1 MRLVHSLIVIG
12 FAILLVAC
20 SDSPQQFDPD
30 FRPKHRVAHFSSASS
45 PLVLIDEAH
54 NNFLTLSGR
63 YKPFA
68 QVLES
73 DGFRVSPNDKAITE
87 NQLRQ
92 VDILVIANALDRNR
106 QDWLPPYGEAFDDH
120 EVEVLKSWIL
130 NGGSLFLVADHTP
143 FPKAIDNLALALGFQ
158 FINGHVGNATFSK
171 VNRSLAEHATTYNK
185 EISQTIAEKSQPLFL
200 QGINKPSPEILQV
213 RSFGG
218 SAFKAPEEAISLLNL
233 GNGTTATE
241 PKVPFQVNAETPKV
255 PMSGWSQGAVLEL
268 GKGRVAVF
276 SEGMMFSSQL
286 VKSTGKAMGLRSV
299 GAEQNEEFL
308 LNIMRWLADS

>member
-1 MRLVHSLIVIG
+1 MKLVNSLIVFG
-12 FAILLVAC
+12 FATLLVAC
-20 SDSPQQFDPD
+20 SDSPQQSDPD
-30 FRPKHRVAHFSSASS
+30 FRPKHRVAHFSSESS

-54 NNFLTLSGR
+54 NNFLTLNDR

-73 DGFRVSPNDKAITE
+73 DGFRVGSNDKAITE

-106 QDWLPPYGEAFDDH
+106 QDWLPPYGEAFDDN
-120 EVEVLKSWIL
+120 EVEVLKNWIL

-143 FPKAIDNLALALGFQ
+143 FPKAIDNLALALGFK

-171 VNRSLAEHATTYNK
+171 VNHSLAEHATTYKK
-185 EISQTIAEKSQPLFL
+185 EISQNIDENSQPLFL
-200 QGINKPSPEILQV
+200 QSINNVSPDILKV

-218 SAFKAPEEAISLLNL
+218 SAFKAPEKAISLLVL
-233 GNGTTATE
+233 GNGITATE
-241 PKVPFQVNAETPKV
+241 PKVPFQVNADTPKI

-268 GKGRVAVF
+268 GEGRVAVF

-286 VKSTGKAMGLRSV
+286 VKSTGKTMGLRSV

>member
-1 MRLVHSLIVIG
+1 MKLVRSLIVFG
-12 FAILLVAC
+12 LATLLLAC
-20 SDSPQQFDPD
+20 SDSPQQSDPD
-30 FRPKHRVAHFSSASS
+30 FRPKDRVAHFSSDSG

-54 NNFLTLSGR
+54 NNFLTMSGR

-73 DGFRVSPNDKAITE
+73 DGFKVSSNDKAIAE
-87 NQLRQ
+87 NLLRQ
-92 VDILVIANALDRNR
+92 VDILVIANALDRKR
-106 QDWLPPYGEAFDDH
+106 QDWRPPYGEALNDH
-120 EVEVLKSWIL
+120 EVEALKSWIL

-143 FPKAIDNLALALGFQ
+143 FPKTMENLALALGFQ

-171 VNRSLAEHATTYNK
+171 VNLSLAEHATTYNR
-185 EISQTIAEKSQPLFL
+185 EISQKIDEKSQPLFL
-200 QGINKPSPEILQV
+200 QSINSASLDILKV
-213 RSFGG
+213 RTFGG
-218 SAFKAPEEAISLLNL
+218 SAFKAPEKAISLLNL
-233 GNGTTATE
+233 GDGITATE
-241 PKVPFQVNAETPKV
+241 PKIPFQVNADTPRI

-286 VKSTGKAMGLRSV
+286 VESTGKTMGLRSV

>member
-1 MRLVHSLIVIG
+1 MKLVNSLIVFG
-12 FAILLVAC
+12 FATLLVAC
-20 SDSPQQFDPD
+20 SDSPQQSDPD
-30 FRPKHRVAHFSSASS
+30 FRPKHRVAHFSSESS

-73 DGFRVSPNDKAITE
+73 DGFRVSSNDKAITE
-87 NQLRQ
+87 YQLRQ

-171 VNRSLAEHATTYNK
+171 VNHSLAEHATTYNK
-185 EISQTIAEKSQPLFL
+185 EISQNIDEKSQPLFL
-200 QGINKPSPEILQV
+200 QSINNV
-213 RSFGG
+213 
-218 SAFKAPEEAISLLNL
+218 SLLQN
-233 GNGTTATE
+233 
-241 PKVPFQVNAETPKV
+241 PKYRFKLTRIHQRFQCQDGVKV
-255 PMSGWSQGAVLEL
+255 L
-268 GKGRVAVF
+268 F
-276 SEGMMFSSQL
+276 
-286 VKSTGKAMGLRSV
+286 
-299 GAEQNEEFL
+299 
-308 LNIMRWLADS
+308 